1 MDEIPIGDV
10 SYEDFALLLS
20 TFYPNPVF
28 PTDRTVEKLLEMGRR
43 FLVPFV
49 IKVTEQ
55 LYLISNNS
63 LIENEKM
70 MQLADEYGMSK
81 LLEKC
86 VRKINTVEDAK
97 KLKKSEEYKKLSD
110 ATKSK
115 VYERIKDFIWS

>member
-10 SYEDFALLLS
+10 CYEDFALLLS
-20 TFYPNPVF
+20 TFYPDPVF
-28 PTDRTVEKLLEMGRR
+28 PNDRTVEKLLEMGRR
-43 FLVPFV
+43 FLDPFV

-70 MQLADEYGMSK
+70 LWLADEYGMSK

-86 VRKINTVEDAK
+86 VRRINTVEKAK
-97 KLKKSEEYKKLSD
+97 KLKKSKEYKTLSD
-110 ATKSK
+110 ATKLK
-115 VYERIKDFIWS
+115 VYERLMNFI